1 VEAQLHAAPMV
12 FDKAPL
18 TPTLHSVIHCLPEGM
33 HFSQGRVISH
43 PGSKGL
49 EASLLFPGATHQ
61 VLEQTNITCAWEA
74 NHSMA
79 HLALAITTIS
89 HHHDSGTEPD
99 LAHLFVEHLSQKCYG
114 CVAKNTLILR
124 RASLNNIYIYIY
136 IFVYSAT
143 GERYIYI
150 YIDYP
155 NQIVQR
161 RMDASCLGLY
171 SNSSFARWRLLFL
184 LWTRNSH
191 LLHC

>member
-99 LAHLFVEHLSQKCYG
+99 LAHFVCRALEPKVLWMCGQKHIDF
-114 CVAKNTLILR
+114 AKGIFKQY
-124 RASLNNIYIYIY
+124 IYIYIY
-136 IFVYSAT
+136 IDIFVYSAT

-150 YIDYP
+150 YIY
-155 NQIVQR
+155 I
-161 RMDASCLGLY
+161 
-171 SNSSFARWRLLFL
+171 
-184 LWTRNSH
+184 
-191 LLHC
+191 